1 MSYDINGAN
10 QADMPMTTDNYKR
23 AVFRAAPSRFSV
35 EFLTPAKQGG
45 AHSHGMR
52 ICPLSLGDRASI
64 SSRSSSSDYDVWRRW
79 EDCLW
84 LQDTLESEYKRA
96 AREKR
101 QRLLQGKGVK
111 SFNGMYKQ
119 DMASSW
125 ESLPPGPDPNSVAR
139 DIHQHIPFLTKKGT
153 LFRASLATVEQRQRE
168 FEGLIEALF
177 RDDMP
182 ALIKEIRS
190 SRIVTDF
197 FGYWRRDYDL
207 DERNRKAGKPRSSVT
222 GSVFSMYFSTSN
234 PDKACA
240 DTSSPAKKSPRKSK
254 EKERPH
260 SAVAS
265 ETTEE
270 PDQSSRRSSTE
281 SADASTSV
289 APRRRALSNSSD
301 SSSSQSD
308 ISSGSSAVSS
318 TPAIADE
325 APFVFGHNP
334 IQASDTAFSVCPLL
348 EPLREEQE
356 DLEKWRREDFK
367 AAYLRRPK
375 TSAGDRPSNRQCSI
389 FISPP
394 NVPDFLGSAGNSPTD
409 ETAFADSSIRESWQT
424 TSSNAT
430 LLEGL
435 GLTTEP
441 SYRASMASIATFMT
455 TDSANAVIPLTPTTP
470 RPNVA
475 QPFVKARPRIS
486 EPVSL
491 SDFEMWSEIDEEDSS
506 TANLDEFPRPTSF
519 ISDGA
524 DSRPETPLGLFN
536 NDSMPEATDVPEPA
550 SPTASTFSETL
561 SICTTTTDLSTS
573 TATTHTST
581 STATTH
587 TSVSTAATDIT
598 TASSTSSSYS
608 SILSIKA
615 AHNNSIIMLRVP
627 REITLADLRQRLY
640 NKFVGQEGIPLS
652 QSFVV
657 ACMLPKSSTAQR
669 TRSSSVSCA
678 ANEAHMELIKSQAEW
693 DLVTTFIDGSKLTLR
708 ILDGP

>member
-1 MSYDINGAN
+1 M
-10 QADMPMTTDNYKR
+10 
-23 AVFRAAPSRFSV
+23 
-35 EFLTPAKQGG
+35 
-45 AHSHGMR
+45 
-52 ICPLSLGDRASI
+52 
-64 SSRSSSSDYDVWRRW
+64 
-79 EDCLW
+79 W

-111 SFNGMYKQ
+111 MFNGMYKQ

-168 FEGLIEALF
+168 FEALIEALF

-197 FGYWRRDYDL
+197 FGFWRRDFDL
-207 DERNRKAGKPRSSVT
+207 DERHRKAGNPRSPVT
-222 GSVFSMYFSTSN
+222 GIVFSMYFSSSN
-234 PDKACA
+234 SDKASA
-240 DTSSPAKKSPRKSK
+240 DTCAKKSPRKLK
-254 EKERPH
+254 EKERPR
-260 SAVAS
+260 SIE
-265 ETTEE
+265 ETREE
-270 PDQSSRRSSTE
+270 PEPNSRRSSTE
-281 SADASTSV
+281 STDASV
-289 APRRRALSNSSD
+289 APRRRALSSSSD

-308 ISSGSSAVSS
+308 ISSSSSAAPS

-334 IQASDTAFSVCPLL
+334 IQAPDTAFSVCPML

-356 DLEKWRREDFK
+356 DLEKWRREDYK

-375 TSAGDRPSNRQCSI
+375 TSHGDRPSNRQCSI

-394 NVPDFLGSAGNSPTD
+394 NVPDFVGSAGNSPI
-409 ETAFADSSIRESWQT
+409 EKTASADSRIRESWQT

-430 LLEGL
+430 FLEGL

-475 QPFVKARPRIS
+475 QPFVKSRPRIS
-486 EPVSL
+486 DPVSL
-491 SDFEMWSEIDEEDSS
+491 SDFEMWSEIDEEDSTS
-506 TANLDEFPRPTSF
+506 ANLDEFPRPTSY
-519 ISDGA
+519 ISDDV
-524 DSRPETPLGLFN
+524 DSRPETPLGHSN

-550 SPTASTFSETL
+550 SPTASTFSISTA
-561 SICTTTTDLSTS
+561 TTDFSTS
-573 TATTHTST
+573 TATTD
-581 STATTH
+581 
-587 TSVSTAATDIT
+587 TSVSTAATDVT
-598 TASSTSSSYS
+598 TASSISSPYS
-608 SILSIKA
+608 TILSIKA
-615 AHNNSIIMLRVP
+615 AYNNSIIMLRVP
-627 REITLADLRQRLY
+627 RDIPLTDLRQRLY
-640 NKFVGQEGIPLS
+640 NKFVGQEGVPLS

-657 ACMLPKSSTAQR
+657 ACMIPKSSNAQH

-693 DLVTTFIDGSKLTLR
+693 DLVTTFIDGSKMTLR